1 MKSVAS
7 IMQQLPNVPSA
18 EVVPIKLD
26 SGTVQ
31 VINSLFRELMAIFP
45 AWKQAWPDDAAI
57 GAAKAT
63 WIKAFM
69 AENINRIDQIRF
81 GIEQCRK
88 LGSDFA
94 PSVGKFIKLCQPTP
108 EMLGMPS
115 LEKAFREACRNAH
128 PSMAGQGKWSHQAV
142 WHTAKECGFE
152 PLNRLETS
160 LAMKLFER
168 NYVITVRRMIEGHP
182 LQKMPLALP
191 ARAEARRTPDIG
203 NKALAELRARRA
215 AGAPADPAVG
225 AR

>member
-18 EVVPIKLD
+18 EVVPLKLD

-108 EMLGMPS
+108 EMLGIPS
-115 LEKAFREACRNAH
+115 LQKAFREACRNAH
-128 PSMAGQGKWSHQAV
+128 PSMTGQGRWSHQAV

-152 PLNRLETS
+152 PLNRLESS

-168 NYVITVRRMIEGHP
+168 NYVITVRRMIEGLP
-182 LQKMPLALP
+182 LQAMPLALP

-215 AGAPADPAVG
+215 GASA
-225 AR
+225 

>member
-1 MKSVAS
+1 MKAVAR

-18 EVVPIKLD
+18 EVAPLTID
-26 SGTVQ
+26 AGTVQ

-45 AWKQAWPDDAAI
+45 AWKQAWPDDEALK
-57 GAAKAT
+57 AAKASWT
-63 WIKAFM
+63 KAFM
-69 AENINRIDQIRF
+69 AEGIQQIEQVRF
-81 GIEQCRK
+81 GIEHCRK
-88 LGSDFA
+88 MKKPFA
-94 PSVGKFIKLCQPTP
+94 PSSGEFIAMCQPTP
-108 EMLGMPS
+108 ETLGIPP

-128 PSMAGQGKWSHQAV
+128 PSMAGQAKWSHQAV

-168 NYVITVRRMIEGHP
+168 NYVITCRRMIEGLP

-215 AGAPADPAVG
+215 GASA
-225 AR
+225 

>member
-7 IMQQLPNVPSA
+7 IMKKLPNVPSA
-18 EVVPIKLD
+18 EVVPLKID

-63 WIKAFM
+63 WVKAFM
-69 AENINRIDQIRF
+69 AENINRIEQIRF

-108 EMLGMPS
+108 EMLGIPS
-115 LEKAFREACRNAH
+115 LEKAFCEACSNAH
-128 PSMAGQGKWSHQAV
+128 PSMAGQGRWSHQAV

-152 PLNRLETS
+152 PLNRLEIS

-168 NYVITVRRMIEGHP
+168 NYGITVRRMIEGLP

-215 AGAPADPAVG
+215 GASV
-225 AR
+225 

>member
-1 MKSVAS
+1 MQSVAN
-7 IMQQLPNVPSA
+7 IMRQLPNVATA
-18 EVVPIKLD
+18 ETAVPKID
-26 SGTVQ
+26 AGTVQ
-31 VINSLFRELMAIFP
+31 VINALFRELMAIFP
-45 AWKQAWPDDAAI
+45 AWKQAWPDQDAI

-63 WIKAFM
+63 WTKAFM
-69 AENINRIDQIRF
+69 AENITKIEQIRF

-108 EMLGMPS
+108 EMLGIPP

-128 PSMAGQGKWSHQAV
+128 PSMAGQGKWSHNAV
-142 WHTAKECGFE
+142 WHTARECGFE

-168 NYVITVRRMIEGHP
+168 NYVITCRRMIEGLP

-215 AGAPADPAVG
+215 GASA
-225 AR
+225 